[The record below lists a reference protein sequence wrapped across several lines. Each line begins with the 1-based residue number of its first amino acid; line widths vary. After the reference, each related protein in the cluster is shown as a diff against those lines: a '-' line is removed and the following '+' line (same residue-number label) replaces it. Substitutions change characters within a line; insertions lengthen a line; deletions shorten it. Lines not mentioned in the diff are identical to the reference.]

1 MCGFQLFRLPHLSR
15 RCFDSVAIN
24 DPALPTP
31 SVNMWVKGRGT
42 DSYRSKP
49 RVMGEKF
56 SLLHQYM

>member
-1 MCGFQLFRLPHLSR
+1 
-15 RCFDSVAIN
+15 
-24 DPALPTP
+24 
-31 SVNMWVKGRGT
+31 MWVKGRGT